1 MKNLSTAIYN
11 KISGSAF
18 STSIGGRLYKTRAPQ
33 NPTFPYVIYDIISD
47 VPRDTF
53 TERLEDVII
62 QFTIFSTSSG
72 TTEIED
78 IFTNLKTLYDYCSLS
93 ITGNTHL
100 TMERHGASLLSGE
113 LDEEAGKGLYYQY
126 NIDYYVLMKK
136 N

>member
-18 STSIGGRLYKTRAPQ
+18 STAIGGRLYKARAPQ
-33 NPTFPYVIYDIISD
+33 NPTFPYVVYYIITDI
-47 VPRDTF
+47 PADTF
-53 TERLEDVII
+53 TDRLEDVTI
-62 QFTIFSTSSG
+62 QFSIFSTASG

-78 IFTNLKTLYDYCSLS
+78 ILTNLKALFDYCSLS

-100 TMERHGASLLSGE
+100 FMERQSAGLTSGQM
-113 LDEEAGKGLYYQY
+113 EEEEGGSLYYQY
-126 NIDYYVLMKK
+126 DVDYQIMMKK